1 MNYTIKDDL
10 YEANE
15 GYVFKNKF
23 NGYTCSIM
31 KLANSDSID
40 NYDIVEGPMADDQIW
55 DYVED
60 YIAGKISKAAFWE
73 LVKFKYPT
81 HQIVFCTETAL
92 STLTFEGS
100 VTL

>member
-31 KLANSDSID
+31 KLANTDSID
-40 NYDIVEGPMADDQIW
+40 NYEVIEEPIEEEPAN
-55 DYVED
+55 ESLEEL
-60 YIAGKISKAAFWE
+60 SKEE
-73 LVKFKYPT
+73 LIQRLKEVSN
-81 HQIVFCTETAL
+81 E
-92 STLTFEGS
+92 
-100 VTL
+100 

>member
-31 KLANSDSID
+31 KLANTDSID
-40 NYDIVEGPMADDQIW
+40 NYDIVEEP
-55 DYVED
+55 
-60 YIAGKISKAAFWE
+60 KIEEPIIEESLEELSKQE
-73 LVKFKYPT
+73 LIERLKEVSN
-81 HQIVFCTETAL
+81 E
-92 STLTFEGS
+92 
-100 VTL
+100 

>member
-40 NYDIVEGPMADDQIW
+40 NYDVVEEP
-55 DYVED
+55 
-60 YIAGKISKAAFWE
+60 KIE
-73 LVKFKYPT
+73 EP
-81 HQIVFCTETAL
+81 II
-92 STLTFEGS
+92 EGS
-100 VTL
+100 LEDLSKEELIERLKEVSNE

>member
-31 KLANSDSID
+31 KLANTDSID
-40 NYDIVEGPMADDQIW
+40 NYDVVEEP
-55 DYVED
+55 VEEVETEPT
-60 YIAGKISKAAFWE
+60 YEELSKEELIEMLKKEGKI
-73 LVKFKYPT
+73 
-81 HQIVFCTETAL
+81 
-92 STLTFEGS
+92 
-100 VTL
+100 